1 MIWYIILYVMLCYVC
16 YIADIS
22 WLQEKKDKEW
32 RRIVKAL
39 ALIEAMQLAQRVR
52 SHCKNQE
59 MG

>member
-1 MIWYIILYVMLCYVC
+1 MLCYVC